1 MLPGALKYGGINA
14 FAAVCTHGQTL
25 LVGGRRDMPAF
36 ARVALTPEINL
47 RSEAGGPEAMVD
59 WLEQK

>member
-1 MLPGALKYGGINA
+1 VNG

-25 LVGGRRDMPAF
+25 LVGGRRDVPAY
-36 ARVALTPEINL
+36 ARVAATPEINL
-47 RSEAGGPEAMVD
+47 QVEAGGPEAMVD